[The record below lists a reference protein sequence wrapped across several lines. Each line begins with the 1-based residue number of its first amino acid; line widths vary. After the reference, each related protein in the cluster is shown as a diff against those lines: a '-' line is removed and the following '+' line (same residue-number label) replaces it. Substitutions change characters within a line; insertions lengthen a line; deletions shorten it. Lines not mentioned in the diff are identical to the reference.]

1 MNQRIISLYV
11 IDFVDSKDNI
21 YDSLLMTKA
30 EKSKLN
36 ARDEMKQKA
45 FFSVN
50 EDFYGSSFAVN
61 YNKTNG
67 EKKLY
72 LDTNES

>member
-1 MNQRIISLYV
+1 
-11 IDFVDSKDNI
+11 
-21 YDSLLMTKA
+21 MTKA

-50 EDFYGSSFAVN
+50 EDFYGSCFAVN

>member
-1 MNQRIISLYV
+1 L
-11 IDFVDSKDNI
+11 
-21 YDSLLMTKA
+21 TKNA
-30 EKSKLN
+30 NSKLN
-36 ARDEMKQKA
+36 DQDEMKQKA